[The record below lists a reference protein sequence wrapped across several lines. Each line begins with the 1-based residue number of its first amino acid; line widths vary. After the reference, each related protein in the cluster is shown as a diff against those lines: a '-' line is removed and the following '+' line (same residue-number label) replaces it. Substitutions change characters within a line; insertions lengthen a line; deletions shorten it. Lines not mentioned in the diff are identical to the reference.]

1 MMNKFTYPTYFLAI
15 VFFITIFSGCTAN
28 YSRFSSEAPENM
40 KKLKKI
46 GLLTPEINIL
56 EISAGGSSI
65 VLGEHTA
72 TARKY
77 FIENTKKIF
86 EKKGIEVK
94 FIDLSGQD
102 SLRFIEPLAMYRT
115 INNAIL
121 QKDPSETRN
130 NFQFEIGSL
139 DSLSALYEVDGFLF
153 LSGYDLKSSTSRA
166 LAETAI
172 GVVGGLGSMMMTEKR
187 SLLCLG
193 IADKTGKLLFHSY
206 NNEPEIWIFT
216 REQSVKD
223 LLIKVSRDYTR
234 KL

>member
-15 VFFITIFSGCTAN
+15 VFVITIFSGCTAN
-28 YSRFSSEAPENM
+28 YSRFSPESPEQI
-40 KKLKKI
+40 KKIKRI
-46 GLLTPEINIL
+46 GLLTPEINIR

-72 TARKY
+72 TSRKY

-153 LSGYDLKSSTSRA
+153 LSGYDLKSSTSRVF
-166 LAETAI
+166 AETAL
-172 GVVGGLGSMMMTEKR
+172 VAVGGLGASEKR

-193 IADKTGKLLFHSY
+193 IADKSGKLLFHSY
-206 NNEPEIWIFT
+206 NNEPDIWIFT

-223 LLIKVSRDYTR
+223 LMIKVTRDYTR